1 MNIEA
6 INQISNKLKVIPD
19 NFVNEVL
26 QYLEFLNFKNA
37 NNEFV
42 LSDKQIN
49 LLDKR
54 SKTPIENCISSNDV
68 ITNLKKK
75 YSV

>member
-1 MNIEA
+1 MNTTA
-6 INQISNKLKVIPD
+6 INQINNKLKVIPD
-19 NFVNEVL
+19 NFVNDVL
-26 QYLEFLNFKNA
+26 QYLEFLYFKNSA
-37 NNEFV
+37 NEFT
-42 LSDKQIN
+42 LSDEQIS

-54 SKTPIENCISSNDV
+54 SKTNLENCIPADEV